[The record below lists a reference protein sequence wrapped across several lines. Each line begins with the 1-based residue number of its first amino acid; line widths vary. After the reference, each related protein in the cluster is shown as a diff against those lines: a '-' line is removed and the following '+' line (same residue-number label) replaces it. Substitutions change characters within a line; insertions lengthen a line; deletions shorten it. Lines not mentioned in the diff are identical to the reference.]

1 MVSKECDIAWLQ
13 GWVNKYRSE
22 MNGMYEPMDGLD
34 DIRKLGQGFTSVDRL
49 DEINLG
55 GDMDRRPTYIN
66 AVLGGDQRRRMHE
79 LLQEFTDCFARTYTE
94 MLGLSRD
101 LVEHVLPIKKVFRPF
116 KQAPRNYSPKLL
128 GRIKEEIE
136 RLLEAKFIQTCRY
149 ADWVSNI
156 VPVEKKNSGKIHIC
170 VDFRN
175 LNQTTPKHE
184 YLMPVVDDLIN
195 KASWHKCHTPFRDSG
210 TKPPYVCPGCFIHK
224 YSNNMIN
231 RFHVQ

>member
-13 GWVNKYRSE
+13 GWVNKYRLE
-22 MNGMYEPMDGLD
+22 MNSMYEPMDGLD

-136 RLLEAKFIQTCRY
+136 RLLEAKFIQT
-149 ADWVSNI
+149 
-156 VPVEKKNSGKIHIC
+156 
-170 VDFRN
+170 
-175 LNQTTPKHE
+175 
-184 YLMPVVDDLIN
+184 
-195 KASWHKCHTPFRDSG
+195 
-210 TKPPYVCPGCFIHK
+210 
-224 YSNNMIN
+224 
-231 RFHVQ
+231 